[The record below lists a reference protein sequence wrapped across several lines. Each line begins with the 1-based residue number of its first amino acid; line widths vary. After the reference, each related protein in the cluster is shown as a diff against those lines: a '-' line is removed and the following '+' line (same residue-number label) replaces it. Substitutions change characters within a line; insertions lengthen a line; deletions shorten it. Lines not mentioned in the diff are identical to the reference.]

1 VTITDD
7 VSLRLR
13 GGRRGSSI
21 IGRLLGVV
29 AALLGFV
36 TAYAY
41 LWACRRVGPRARTLG
56 RPRLRHPANIEI
68 GRDAIID
75 SRAARVELASEPGG
89 RLVIGNG
96 VRIGAGTRLAATRY
110 VEIGDGARIGARC
123 FVSDAGEADAA
134 STEET
139 AIWVGDEVTLGD
151 GVEVRPGTVI
161 GAGAVILAGAVV
173 SGEVPAGAVVGDAA
187 PREAAR

>member
-1 VTITDD
+1 MTMTDE

-21 IGRLLGVV
+21 TGRLLGVV
-29 AALLGFV
+29 AALLAFV

-56 RPRLRHPANIEI
+56 RPRLRHAANIEI
-68 GRDAIID
+68 GRDAVID

-89 RLVIGNG
+89 RLVIGDG
-96 VRIGAGTRLAATRY
+96 VRIGAGTRLAAARY

-123 FVSDAGEADAA
+123 VVSDADAGDTAPTEAA
-134 STEET
+134 

-151 GVEVRPGTVI
+151 GVVVRPGTVI
-161 GAGAVILAGAVV
+161 GAGAVILAGAIV
-173 SGEVPAGAVVGDAA
+173 SGEVPPGAVVGDGA